1 MNKCHK
7 LETCEAT
14 DGQTE
19 CSKEQVEDSVPW
31 QKVADGV
38 EIKIKRLTFDLCSI
52 HELFTPTA
60 DFPTSQ
66 RQNFVQEKGG
76 GPKQNES
83 VYLGEKRGANH
94 CCANCANPEYFI
106 ETKQHGAFRMAMIKN
121 FIKKTSHMDFTP
133 YTTTNSSE

>member
-1 MNKCHK
+1 MSKCHK

-14 DGQTE
+14 DRQTE

-38 EIKIKRLTFDLCSI
+38 EIKIKRLTFDLCII

-83 VYLGEKRGANH
+83 HYLEEKRGANH
-94 CCANCANPEYFI
+94 CCANCANPE
-106 ETKQHGAFRMAMIKN
+106 
-121 FIKKTSHMDFTP
+121 
-133 YTTTNSSE
+133 